1 MNNPLIILSNNTKKK
16 KTYISID
23 DIEIIDIDESSV
35 KNKIYTKSGQ
45 VIYLD
50 KNMTQQL
57 LDGMM
62 EYLDRLDTK
71 NSFTNQK
78 TKE

>member
-71 NSFTNQK
+71 NSFINQN

>member
-1 MNNPLIILSNNTKKK
+1 MNNPIIILSNDTKKK

-35 KNKIYTKSGQ
+35 KNQIYTKSGR

-62 EYLDRLDTK
+62 DYLGRLDTK

>member
-1 MNNPLIILSNNTKKK
+1 MNNPIIILSNNTKKK

-50 KNMTQQL
+50 KNITQQL
-57 LDGMM
+57 LDRMM
-62 EYLDRLDTK
+62 DYLGRLDTK

>member
-1 MNNPLIILSNNTKKK
+1 MNNPIIILSNDTKKK

-50 KNMTQQL
+50 KNITQQL
-57 LDGMM
+57 LDRMM
-62 EYLDRLDTK
+62 DYLGRLDTK

>member
-71 NSFTNQK
+71 NIFINQN

>member
-1 MNNPLIILSNNTKKK
+1 MNNPIIILSNDTKKK

-62 EYLDRLDTK
+62 EYLGRLDTK

>member
-71 NSFTNQK
+71 NSFTNQN